1 MEDNKIINIIF
12 AGVGGQG
19 NILVSHLLADAA
31 LEKGMHVRLTET
43 FGAATRGGS
52 VFSCVRIG
60 DAGAPLPRENSCQAI
75 IGLEPL
81 ESLRRG
87 ITYLAPGGV
96 ALVNTRPWYPVDA
109 STGRIEYPEIDMIVE
124 GLKKLDA
131 RVISFDATEL
141 ALKAGA
147 SRMMNIVMLGG
158 LMALNILKLD
168 NATIIEQMD
177 KRWKEDI
184 AEPNKVAFELG
195 FDYVSQ
201 VKSQSN

>member
-1 MEDNKIINIIF
+1 MNENNIINIIF

-31 LEKGMHVRLTET
+31 LEKGMPVRLTET

-60 DAGAPLPRENSCQAI
+60 DAGAPLPRENSCQVL

-81 ESLRRG
+81 EALRRG

-96 ALVNTRPWYPVDA
+96 TLVNTRPWYPVDA
-109 STGRIEYPEIDMIVE
+109 TTGRIDYPELDKIEE
-124 GLKKLDA
+124 GLKKFGG
-131 RVISFDATEL
+131 RVISFDATDL
-141 ALKAGA
+141 AIKAGA

-158 LMALNILKLD
+158 LMALDIVKLE
-168 NATIIEQMD
+168 NAVIIEQME
-177 KRWKEDI
+177 KRWKQKI
-184 AEPNKVAFELG
+184 ADANKVAFGMG
-195 FDYVSQ
+195 FEYVSQ
-201 VKSQSN
+201 VLKQSK